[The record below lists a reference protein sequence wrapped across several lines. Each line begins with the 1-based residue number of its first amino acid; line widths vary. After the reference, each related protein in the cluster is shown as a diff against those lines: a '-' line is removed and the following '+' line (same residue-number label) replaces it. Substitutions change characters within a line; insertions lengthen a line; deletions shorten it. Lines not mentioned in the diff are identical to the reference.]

1 MSKNRTQPRY
11 KRGTVTKNGRTYGRY
26 PDGTLY
32 RIYPTANRPFVTVV
46 DVGGDTYL
54 RIRQATEAG
63 YTDCPCPGV
72 ADLSYPT
79 SALRHSRTVGDGKLV
94 NALTAAS
101 GGICVFVEL

>member
-1 MSKNRTQPRY
+1 MSKKPHTQPRY
-11 KRGTVTKNGRTYGRY
+11 KCGTVTKDGCTYGRY

-72 ADLSYPT
+72 ADLSYRYER
-79 SALRHSRTVGDGKLV
+79 LGYEGKAFDYRCCTL
-94 NALTAAS
+94 LKR
-101 GGICVFVEL
+101 L

>member
-1 MSKNRTQPRY
+1 MSKKPHTPRY

-46 DVGGDTYL
+46 DVGGSTYL

-63 YTDCPCPGV
+63 YTDCPTAPEDEEGEDEETEATAQSIDPDNPGPLILLEF
-72 ADLSYPT
+72 D
-79 SALRHSRTVGDGKLV
+79 
-94 NALTAAS
+94 
-101 GGICVFVEL
+101 